1 MEIALSVLMTLLGLG
16 SLVCLILVLIP
27 LFKENVGL
35 GILGIICG
43 LFTFVWGWVK
53 AKEKGL
59 TKIMTIWTI
68 LWVATMLV
76 YAVFAGSMMSQ
87 Y

>member
-1 MEIALSVLMTLLGLG
+1 MTIASIVLVLLGLG
-16 SLVCLILVLIP
+16 SLVCWILVLIP

-43 LFTFVWGWVK
+43 IFTFIWGWVK

-59 TKIMTIWTI
+59 TKIMTYWTI
-68 LWVATMLV
+68 LTVAYIIV
-76 YAVFAGSMMSQ
+76 YAVFVGTMVSHR
-87 Y
+87 